1 MSPGD
6 VTRHALR
13 PAAGKSRCGGVA
25 LAQDRGYLDY
35 RAMARRT
42 TNTIT
47 ESEPDSDPA
56 PLSQAGRETA
66 SVAAARIE
74 SVGFLIAD
82 VTRLMRK
89 GFDRRVRGLGL
100 TRPQW
105 RVLVYVLQNEG
116 LSQSMLA
123 RSMDIE
129 RAPLGQLVRALENL
143 RLVRRERS
151 VSDQREWLI
160 YVGEEAH
167 GLMPKLLEA
176 AGWLREVY
184 FQGLSRN
191 EELML
196 RRLLERMRSNLSYEL
211 ER

>member
-1 MSPGD
+1 
-6 VTRHALR
+6 
-13 PAAGKSRCGGVA
+13 
-25 LAQDRGYLDY
+25 
-35 RAMARRT
+35 MARRT
-42 TNTIT
+42 TNPIT

-56 PLSQAGRETA
+56 PSWQSGRETA

-105 RVLVYVLQNEG
+105 RVLVYVLQHEG

-151 VSDQREWLI
+151 VTDQREWLI
-160 YVGEEAH
+160 YAGEEAH
-167 GLMPKLLEA
+167 EVMPKLVEA

-184 FQGLSRN
+184 FQGLSRS

>member
-1 MSPGD
+1 MHYGARD
-6 VTRHALR
+6 
-13 PAAGKSRCGGVA
+13 GRCGGVA
-25 LAQDRGYLDY
+25 LAQDRGYLDH
-35 RAMARRT
+35 RGMDRRT
-42 TNTIT
+42 PTPST
-47 ESEPDSDPA
+47 ESERDGDPV
-56 PLSQAGRETA
+56 PSLQAGRETA

-89 GFDRRVRGLGL
+89 GFDRRVRVLGL

-116 LSQSMLA
+116 LSQSILA
-123 RSMDIE
+123 RFMDIE

-151 VSDQREWLI
+151 LTDRREWLV
-160 YVGEEAH
+160 YAGEEAH
-167 GLMPKLLEA
+167 EMMPKLLKA
-176 AGWLREVY
+176 ASWLREVY
-184 FQGLSRN
+184 FQGLTRN